1 MGRHIVVIPS
11 LKPDNRLVS
20 LIADLKE
27 QGFRDIVI
35 VDDGSGESYRHFFD
49 DCASAGCMVLTHKAN
64 RGKGAA
70 LKTAAS
76 YIREQFGEDADM
88 ITADADGQHLP
99 KDIRQVAND
108 MDAYPDTL
116 VLGSRNFGKGTPWKS
131 LCGNRITSVFYLLT
145 CGRWVKDTQTGL
157 RGIPASLMDLA
168 VTEEGDRYEYEMNF
182 LMDAALTHP
191 FHATT
196 IETVYF
202 DDNKGSHFHPV
213 RDAARVYARFIR
225 FLVSSLSGFVV
236 DILMFMLFMRLLSGS
251 ILPSGSMESGMTGGS
266 NGSTSLYLSGIIGR
280 YAGTEAEIAAMRI
293 VIATVLARIC
303 SGIAN
308 FLMNKFY
315 TFRSR
320 ERAAGEAVR
329 YFILFV
335 CQMAAS
341 AGFTALLSSV
351 LHAPTPS
358 KIIVDVIL
366 FFISY
371 RIQRAWVFR

>member
-49 DCASAGCMVLTHKAN
+49 DCASAGCTVLRHEVN

-76 YIREQFGEDADM
+76 YIREQFGEEADM

-99 KDIRQVAND
+99 KDIRRVADD
-108 MDAYPDTL
+108 MDAHPDAL
-116 VLGSRNFGKGTPWKS
+116 VLGSRDFGKGTPWKS

-157 RGIPASLMDLA
+157 RGIPASLMELA

-182 LMDAALTHP
+182 LMDAALTHS
-191 FHATT
+191 FHVTT

-225 FLVSSLSGFVV
+225 FLVSSLGGFVV
-236 DILMFMLFMRLLSGS
+236 DILMFVLFLR
-251 ILPSGSMESGMTGGS
+251 ILPGTFEFLPITDAPDGSGFITKPGVAEATAMK
-266 NGSTSLYLSGIIGR
+266 IIV
-280 YAGTEAEIAAMRI
+280 AA
-293 VIATVLARIC
+293 VLARIC

-308 FLMNKFY
+308 FLLNKFY

>member
-49 DCASAGCMVLTHKAN
+49 DCASAGCMVLRHEVN

-99 KDIRQVAND
+99 KDIRRVADD
-108 MDAYPDTL
+108 MDAYPDAL
-116 VLGSRNFGKGTPWKS
+116 VLGSRDFGKGTPWKS

-157 RGIPASLMDLA
+157 RGIPASLMELA

-191 FHATT
+191 FHTTT

-225 FLVSSLSGFVV
+225 FLVSSLGGFVV
-236 DILMFMLFMRLLSGS
+236 DILMFMLFMRFLSGGMF
-251 ILPSGSMESGMTGGS
+251 PAGSAVYLRGM
-266 NGSTSLYLSGIIGR
+266 IGR
-280 YAGTEAEIAAMRI
+280 IAGAEAEQI
-293 VIATVLARIC
+293 VISTVLARIC

-308 FLMNKFY
+308 FLLNKFY

-351 LHAPTPS
+351 LHAPAPS